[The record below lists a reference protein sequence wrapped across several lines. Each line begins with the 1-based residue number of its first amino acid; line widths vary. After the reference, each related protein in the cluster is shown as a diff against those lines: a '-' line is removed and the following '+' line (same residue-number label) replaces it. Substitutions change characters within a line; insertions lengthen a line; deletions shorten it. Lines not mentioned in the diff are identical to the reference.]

1 MNKEITIEYL
11 RKLDKDENVHF
22 ISLTTDWFFKSFF
35 KKYTFLLSKLLKSTL
50 GLNVNVKSSHF
61 IDKEI
66 IKDTEIEQQKYVD
79 ILISPNE
86 YLLIDIE
93 CNSTDFNNCMIRNF
107 AYVDKLYG
115 TIFEVGDK
123 YKELGKY
130 KVVQLNF
137 NTKETNHNRYKQDV
151 IYETGE
157 KTSKIYQKN
166 KKIVLKYLA
175 YYRYLYYTLGIR
187 TLEVVLC
194 TLLTSEGYAQIL
206 QSFIKYL
213 KER

>member
-1 MNKEITIEYL
+1 MSKEITIEYL
-11 RKLDKDENVHF
+11 EELDEDENVHF

-35 KKYTFLLSKLLKSTL
+35 KRYPFLLSKLLKSTL
-50 GLNVNVKSSHF
+50 GLNINVKSSHF

-66 IKDTEIEQQKYVD
+66 IKDTKMEQQKYVD

-123 YKELGKY
+123 YKELSKY
-130 KVVQLNF
+130 K
-137 NTKETNHNRYKQDV
+137 
-151 IYETGE
+151 I
-157 KTSKIYQKN
+157 I
-166 KKIVLKYLA
+166 
-175 YYRYLYYTLGIR
+175 
-187 TLEVVLC
+187 
-194 TLLTSEGYAQIL
+194 
-206 QSFIKYL
+206 
-213 KER
+213 